1 MISLFFFPNTFKKII
16 TYFFLLH
23 HKKHSI
29 LDTPHLRPSAYIF
42 NLSYKTILHLY
53 SSYISFYTALSKKLA
68 FLYNLQ
74 NQIISFY
81 LKFIR
86 IHYFKFH
93 IFCFLE
99 PLCTFWTPLRGYL
112 HYFNSHFDI
121 L

>member
-1 MISLFFFPNTFKKII
+1 M
-16 TYFFLLH
+16 LH

-99 PLCTFWTPLRGYL
+99 PPVYILDPPVCILEPPWNPLCAFWNPLRGYL